1 MPRCYA
7 NPNPIFQPAMRLII
21 AITNA
26 STATV
31 TTSFAHQYRTGL
43 KVRLDIPIACGMQQ
57 ANGLVGSILVV
68 SPSMFTID
76 IDTALFDPFS
86 IPVVVSPHTNI
97 CAQVVPVGEINE
109 LLTEATRN
117 VLNRNS

>member
-26 STATV
+26 PFATV
-31 TTSFAHQYRTGL
+31 TTSFAHQYITGL
-43 KVRLDIPIACGMQQ
+43 QVRLDIPIACGMQQ
-57 ANGLVGSILVV
+57 ANGLVGSIIVV

-76 IDTALFDPFS
+76 IDTTSFDPFS
-86 IPVVVSPHTNI
+86 IPMAASPHTNI
-97 CAQVVPVGEINE
+97 CALVVPVGEVNE
-109 LLTEATRN
+109 ILTGATRN
-117 VLNRNS
+117 ILNSNS